1 MNEILHSKIVGSG
14 EKHLLVLHGLF
25 GQLDNWNTLG
35 KYFGEEFTTHL
46 IDLRNHG
53 RSFHSDDS
61 SLTAMT
67 EDIVRYMDANDIEK
81 AHLLGHSLGGRIA
94 IDFAMQYQNKLDR
107 LIVADMAPKAY
118 EPHHNAIFKA
128 LKSVNFDEV
137 SSRKDVENTIDQ
149 FIPEVGVR
157 QFLMKNVYHAENGQY
172 AFRFNLSSLD
182 NYYEELIGSELL
194 KGKFDGPTLF
204 LGGEKSNYILAEDE
218 MMIKERFP
226 NAEIKKIA
234 NAGHWLHAE
243 NPKDFVTEVM
253 NFLLKK

>member
-53 RSFHSDDS
+53 RSFHNEDS
-61 SLTAMT
+61 SLKAMT
-67 EDIVRYMDANDIEK
+67 QDIVNYMDANNIEK
-81 AHLLGHSLGGRIA
+81 AHLLGHSLGGRIV
-94 IDFAMQYQNKLDR
+94 IDFAMQYQDRLDH

-118 EPHHNAIFKA
+118 QPHHNTIFKA
-128 LKSVNFDEV
+128 LKSINFEEI
-137 SSRKDVENTIDQ
+137 SSRKDVENIFEQ
-149 FIPEVGVR
+149 YIPEVGVR

-182 NYYEELIGSELL
+182 KYYQELIGSELL
-194 KGKFDGPTLF
+194 KGIFNGPTLF
-204 LGGEKSNYILAEDE
+204 LGGANSNYILAEDE
-218 MMIKERFP
+218 IMIKERFP

-253 NFLLKK
+253 NFLLDK

>member
-53 RSFHSDDS
+53 RSFHNEDS
-61 SLTAMT
+61 SLKAMT
-67 EDIVRYMDANDIEK
+67 QDIVNYMDTNHIEK
-81 AHLLGHSLGGRIA
+81 AHLLGHSLGGRIV
-94 IDFAMQYQNKLDR
+94 IDFAMQYQDRLDH

-118 EPHHNAIFKA
+118 QPHHNTIFKA
-128 LKSVNFDEV
+128 LKSVNFEEIA
-137 SSRKDVENTIDQ
+137 SRKDVENIFEQ
-149 FIPEVGVR
+149 YIPEVGVR

-182 NYYEELIGSELL
+182 KYYQELIGSELL
-194 KGKFDGPTLF
+194 KGVFNGPTLF
-204 LGGEKSNYILAEDE
+204 LGGANSNYILAEDE
-218 MMIKERFP
+218 IMIKERFP

-243 NPKDFVTEVM
+243 NPKDFVTEVV
-253 NFLLKK
+253 NFLLDK

>member
-53 RSFHSDDS
+53 RSFHNDDS

-67 EDIVRYMDANDIEK
+67 QDIVNYMDANSIEK
-81 AHLLGHSLGGRIA
+81 AHLLGHSLGGRIV
-94 IDFAMQYQNKLDR
+94 IDFAMQYQDRLDY
-107 LIVADMAPKAY
+107 LIVADMSPKAY

-128 LKSVNFDEV
+128 LKSVNFEEV
-137 SSRKDVENTIDQ
+137 TSRKDVEKTLEEYID
-149 FIPEVGVR
+149 EVGVR
-157 QFLMKNVYHAENGQY
+157 QFLMKNVYSVENGKY

-182 NYYEELIGSELL
+182 NYYQELIGFELL
-194 KGKFDGPTLF
+194 KGEFDGPTLF

-218 MMIKERFP
+218 MIIKERFP

>member
-53 RSFHSDDS
+53 RSFHNEDS
-61 SLTAMT
+61 SLKAMT
-67 EDIVRYMDANDIEK
+67 QDIVNYMDANHIEK
-81 AHLLGHSLGGRIA
+81 AHLLGHSLGGRIV
-94 IDFAMQYQNKLDR
+94 IDFAMQYQDRLDH

-118 EPHHNAIFKA
+118 QPHHNTIFKA
-128 LKSVNFDEV
+128 LKSVNFEEI
-137 SSRKDVENTIDQ
+137 SSRKDVENIFEQ
-149 FIPEVGVR
+149 YIPEIGVR

-182 NYYEELIGSELL
+182 KYYQELIGSELSE
-194 KGKFDGPTLF
+194 GVFNGPTLF
-204 LGGEKSNYILAEDE
+204 LGGANSNYILAEDE
-218 MMIKERFP
+218 IMIKERFP

-253 NFLLKK
+253 NFLLDK

>member
-53 RSFHSDDS
+53 RSFHNEDS
-61 SLTAMT
+61 SLKAMT
-67 EDIVRYMDANDIEK
+67 QDIVNYMDTNNIEK
-81 AHLLGHSLGGRIA
+81 AHLLGHSLGGRIV
-94 IDFAMQYQNKLDR
+94 IDFAMQYQDRLDH

-118 EPHHNAIFKA
+118 QPHHNTIFKA
-128 LKSVNFDEV
+128 LKSVNFEEI
-137 SSRKDVENTIDQ
+137 SSRKDVENIFEQ
-149 FIPEVGVR
+149 YIPEVGVR

-182 NYYEELIGSELL
+182 KYYQELIGSELL
-194 KGKFDGPTLF
+194 KGVFNGPTLF
-204 LGGEKSNYILAEDE
+204 LGGANSNYILAEDE
-218 MMIKERFP
+218 IMIKERFP

-253 NFLLKK
+253 NFLLDK